1 MYPLFPFYLKGNQ
14 ISLTFVMK
22 MTMFLTLLVVIA
34 PMVSYQEQPNNVGD
48 AQSTSTEKIV
58 RIMGT
63 EQNSLNPNTIYV
75 RTHDTITFV
84 NIDGTN
90 RGTTHTIVSVKIGT
104 TEPDGTFDSGLI
116 KTGEFFQFTF
126 TEPGIYEYF
135 DSLYPSIRG
144 TIHVV

>member
-1 MYPLFPFYLKGNQ
+1 MSTLFPFYLKGKQ

-22 MTMFLTLLVVIA
+22 MTIFLTLLVVIA
-34 PMVSYQEQPNNVGD
+34 PLASYQEQPNNVGD
-48 AQSTSTEKIV
+48 AQSTSAEKIV

-63 EQNSLNPNTIYV
+63 EQNSLNPDTIYV
-75 RTHDTITFV
+75 RIYETVTFV
-84 NIDGTN
+84 NMDGTN
-90 RGTTHTIVSVKIGT
+90 RGTAHTIVSVKIGT
-104 TEPDGTFDSGLI
+104 IEPDGTFDSGLI
-116 KTGEFFQFTF
+116 KTGESFQFTF